1 MSVLVVDIGT
11 TGIRS
16 AIVRNDGSI
25 DRLSY
30 ERFAPSTPAPGLVE
44 FDAAEMGEVLIRLA
58 STALTNERVDGVGIA
73 AQRAS
78 TIAWDARTGAP
89 LAPALGWQ
97 DLRTV
102 VDCLTIRSEHGVA
115 TAPNQTAT
123 KARWLVQSLGAI
135 ERNNIRLGTVDSW
148 AAFVLS
154 AGAVHVTD
162 HTNAAVT
169 GLYDAQ
175 LGDWSDRMLA
185 LFGLERTMMPT
196 LIDSSG
202 LFGEATALPGA
213 PPLAGLV
220 GDQQASLVGQ
230 GCLQPGQAKIT
241 FGTGGMLDVVTG
253 ATPPSSSNRQSGGT
267 FPIVAYANAAGRTWG
282 NEAIMLTAG
291 TNVDWLCHDMG
302 MLAHPADSDQ
312 LAASVS
318 DTDGVVYVPALLGL
332 GTPSWDYGAR
342 GTLLGLTRGS
352 SRAHVVRAVLEGIA
366 HRGADLLEAA
376 EHDTGLAI
384 PSLRVDGGMSRN
396 QTFLQL
402 LASASARPV
411 HVSPVT
417 DATTLGAAFLAGAA
431 CGTWPNLEAACAQWP
446 PHDVIAPTAVLDRQ
460 QWHEAVRRASGWI
473 PGLSALDF

>member
-16 AIVRNDGSI
+16 AIVRDNGSI
-25 DRLSY
+25 DRLTY
-30 ERFAPSTPAPGLVE
+30 ERFAPTTPAPGLVE
-44 FDAAEMGEVLIRLA
+44 FDAAAMSEILLRLA
-58 STALTNERVDGVGIA
+58 TTTLADERVDGVGIA

-78 TIAWDARTGAP
+78 TIVWDARTGSP

-102 VDCLTIRSEHGVA
+102 VDCLTMRAEHGVVV
-115 TAPNQTAT
+115 APNQTAT
-123 KARWLVQSLGAI
+123 KARWLVQSLTNV
-135 ERNNIRLGTVDSW
+135 ERSHIRLGTVDSW

-154 AGAVHVTD
+154 AGTVHVTD

-169 GLYDAQ
+169 GLYDAP
-175 LGDWSDRMLA
+175 LGDWSERLLA
-185 LFGLERTMMPT
+185 LFDLERAMMPA
-196 LIDSSG
+196 IVHSSA
-202 LFGEATALPGA
+202 LFGEAAALPGA

-230 GCLQPGQAKIT
+230 GCLHPGQAKIT
-241 FGTGGMLDVVTG
+241 FGTGSMLDVVTG
-253 ATPPSSSNRQSGGT
+253 TTAPSAPHRMSGGT
-267 FPIVAYANAAGRTWG
+267 FPIVAYANAKGRTWG
-282 NEAIMLTAG
+282 TEAIMLAAG
-291 TNVDWLCHDMG
+291 MNIDWLCHDMG
-302 MLAHPADSDQ
+302 MLEHPEDSDAV
-312 LAASVS
+312 AASVA
-318 DTDGVVYVPALLGL
+318 DTEGVVYVPALLGL

-366 HRGADLLEAA
+366 HRGADLVEAA
-376 EHDTGLAI
+376 EHDTGIPI

-396 QTFLQL
+396 QTFLHL
-402 LASASARPV
+402 LANASARPV

-431 CGTWPNLEAACAQWP
+431 CGTWPSLEAACAQWAP
-446 PHDVIAPTAVLDRQ
+446 QRIIAPSAALDRQ